1 MKEENQYRNDR
12 NEENENRNSNEEK
25 ENRNNNEEEKE
36 QNGNENNG
44 NENINE
50 ENFQTYEED
59 VITLLTKLSE
69 TIETFNTLSREQA
82 ENAILE
88 TNIKISSC
96 KEILDKMEQYIL
108 NLNDEDE
115 SEKAEL
121 NKKYL
126 NYKTEYH
133 EILNKFKEIQDNYI
147 NRKTENA
154 LMDDQN
160 ASNLIDED
168 ETKNR
173 ISAPGPSGAGDPYA
187 VDGQLDETQKKAK
200 KENKKEEDN
209 KNEINNIKLRNQK
222 NTNNNNNEITLI
234 SVTNNENI
242 PLDHNTSNF
251 MGYALNANKE
261 KEETFHRINQDYD
274 KKKKK
279 YILICVCLC
288 LFIFFL
294 IFLIAILSI

>member
-1 MKEENQYRNDR
+1 MKEENQYN
-12 NEENENRNSNEEK
+12 NEENENRN
-25 ENRNNNEEEKE
+25 NNEEDEE
-36 QNGNENNG
+36 QNDNEKNG

-59 VITLLTKLSE
+59 VRTLLTKLSE

-96 KEILDKMEQYIL
+96 KEILDKIEKYIL

-121 NKKYL
+121 NKKLL

-160 ASNLIDED
+160 VSNLIDED
-168 ETKNR
+168 EIKNR
-173 ISAPGPSGAGDPYA
+173 VSAPGPSGAGDPYA

-209 KNEINNIKLRNQK
+209 KNEINNIKLRNQNNNNK
-222 NTNNNNNEITLI
+222 NNNNEITLI

-242 PLDHNTSNF
+242 ALDHNTSNY

-279 YILICVCLC
+279 SIFICVCLC
-288 LFIFFL
+288 VFIFFL

>member
-1 MKEENQYRNDR
+1 MKEENQYN
-12 NEENENRNSNEEK
+12 NEEN
-25 ENRNNNEEEKE
+25 ENRNNNEEEQE

-96 KEILDKMEQYIL
+96 KEILDKMEQFIL

-121 NKKYL
+121 NKKLL

-209 KNEINNIKLRNQK
+209 KNETNNIKLRNQK

-242 PLDHNTSNF
+242 ALDHNNSNY

-279 YILICVCLC
+279 YILVCVCLC